1 MDNMARVVLALEA
14 HDVAEEVMHFL
25 DRSGRARVVA
35 TASDDRQLAE
45 AVRQMDP
52 DVVIAQPS
60 LAIPAPIRCRVLL
73 ALDTNES
80 VASLRA
86 ALTSGANGFY
96 VWPAERD
103 ELVTAAAA
111 SLASPVAVD
120 RRATV
125 VAVHGARGGVGTTF
139 VATHLAAAMA
149 RGGADCVVMD
159 ADPVFGDVSSVLGAP
174 TEGVHTIADLLPL
187 RDELTADHLNNALW
201 AHEAGFR
208 VLLAPMPEEAA
219 LVTAS
224 DLRVIVEGAASS
236 ADVVVIHLPRAID
249 ERTLAGFELADR
261 SLEVLS
267 LDVLSF
273 RAATRALEALRPL
286 DPPVGFVV
294 NRASRGEITP
304 GDVVRV
310 FGTSPLAVIPFERA
324 VPRAQDRGRLL
335 PARSRIGRTFERLA
349 AQMLGAR

>member
-35 TASDDRQLAE
+35 TAADDRQLAE

-60 LAIPAPIRCRVLL
+60 LASPAPIRCRVLL

-86 ALTSGANGFY
+86 ALTSGAAGFY

-111 SLASPVAVD
+111 ALASPVAVD

-139 VATHLAAAMA
+139 VATHLAAALA
-149 RGGADCVVMD
+149 RGV
-159 ADPVFGDVSSVLGAP
+159 P
-174 TEGVHTIADLLPL
+174 
-187 RDELTADHLNNALW
+187 
-201 AHEAGFR
+201 
-208 VLLAPMPEEAA
+208 
-219 LVTAS
+219 TAS
-224 DLRVIVEGAASS
+224 
-236 ADVVVIHLPRAID
+236 
-249 ERTLAGFELADR
+249 
-261 SLEVLS
+261 
-267 LDVLSF
+267 
-273 RAATRALEALRPL
+273 
-286 DPPVGFVV
+286 
-294 NRASRGEITP
+294 
-304 GDVVRV
+304 
-310 FGTSPLAVIPFERA
+310 
-324 VPRAQDRGRLL
+324 
-335 PARSRIGRTFERLA
+335 
-349 AQMLGAR
+349 